1 MMIDKKRCI
10 THTSQYTRVHSRGA
24 SWGSALLVVKAL
36 PNELD
41 YYRYGFVVGKRVG
54 KAVTRNRVKRWLRE
68 IVRQTPI
75 KPGWDVI
82 FIARPEV
89 AKAGFAGL
97 KSLVW
102 GLVSRAKLLAEKY
115 ERTCLS
121 LN

>member
-1 MMIDKKRCI
+1 MTVDKKRCL
-10 THTSQYTRVHSRGA
+10 TRTSQYNLVHSRGG
-24 SWGSALLVVKAL
+24 SWGSAPLVLKAL
-36 PNELD
+36 PNGLD
-41 YYRYGFVVGKRVG
+41 YYRCGLVVGKRVG

-75 KPGWDVI
+75 RPGWDVI
-82 FIARPEV
+82 LIARPEA

-102 GLVSRAKLLAEKY
+102 RLAAQAKLLAESN
-115 ERTCLS
+115 EGTGAG